1 MKASI
6 KYLSSYLPEN
16 VMTNYDLEKKLDTN
30 NDWIVSRTGIEERR
44 IADKKE
50 STGDMAVIE
59 ERRIADK
66 KESTG
71 DMAVKAVSKLKD
83 KGAVI
88 EDADAVIVATSTKSY
103 TFPSTAGLV
112 QKAFNIK
119 NSCLAFDISA
129 ACSGYIYALNTA
141 ASLIESGVNW
151 EDRTTAILFGD
162 GVSSALLEASS
173 DDSKGIISTDIGS
186 EPNDEILIVKGGGS
200 VNPITEEN
208 VEDNTN
214 TISMAGTEVFKKAVK
229 TFDETINKTVKN
241 ANLDLKDL
249 SLIITHQANTRIMNA
264 VAKTLGLNDD
274 KFYINIQ
281 KYGNTSAASVGIA
294 FTEAFESKAIKE
306 GDYVLLT
313 AFGAGLTWGSTLI
326 KF

>member
-1 MKASI
+1 MKAII

-16 VMTNYDLEKKLDTN
+16 VVTNYDLEKTLDTN
-30 NDWIVSRTGIEERR
+30 NDWIVTRTGIEERR
-44 IADKKE
+44 IADKNE
-50 STGDMAVIE
+50 STGDMAI
-59 ERRIADK
+59 
-66 KESTG
+66 
-71 DMAVKAVSKLKD
+71 KAAEKLKE

-88 EDADAVIVATSTKSY
+88 DDADAVIVATSTKSY

-112 QKAFNIK
+112 QKALNIK

-141 ASLIESGVNW
+141 ASLIESGECKKVLIIAAEKYSDILNW

-162 GVSSALLEASS
+162 GVSSALLEAC
-173 DDSKGIISTDIGS
+173 DGDKGVISTDMGS
-186 EPNDEILIVKGGGS
+186 ESNEDILILKGGGS
-200 VNPITEEN
+200 VHPITEEN
-208 VEDNTN
+208 VEDKTN
-214 TISMAGTEVFKKAVK
+214 TVKMAGTEVFKIAIK
-229 TFDETINKTVKN
+229 TFDATINKTVN
-241 ANLDLKDL
+241 SAGLELKDL

-264 VAKTLGLNDD
+264 VAKTLGLSED

-294 FTEAFESKAIKE
+294 LTEAFEEGRIKE

-313 AFGAGLTWGSTLI
+313 AFGAGLTWGSALI

>member
-30 NDWIVSRTGIEERR
+30 NDWIVSRTG
-44 IADKKE
+44 
-50 STGDMAVIE
+50 IE

-141 ASLIESGVNW
+141 ASLIESGECKKVLIVAAEKCSDILNW

-214 TISMAGTEVFKKAVK
+214 TITMAGTEVFKKAVK

-241 ANLDLKDL
+241 ADLDLKDL

-294 FTEAFESKAIKE
+294 FTEAFESNAIKE

>member
-30 NDWIVSRTGIEERR
+30 NDWIVSRTG
-44 IADKKE
+44 
-50 STGDMAVIE
+50 IE

-141 ASLIESGVNW
+141 ASLIESGECKKVLIVAAEKCSDILNW

-214 TISMAGTEVFKKAVK
+214 TISMSGTEVFKKAVK

>member
-16 VMTNYDLEKKLDTN
+16 VITNYDLEKKLDTN

-44 IADKKE
+44 IADKQ
-50 STGDMAVIE
+50 
-59 ERRIADK
+59 
-66 KESTG
+66 ESTG
-71 DMAVKAVSKLKD
+71 DMAVKAVSKLKE

-103 TFPSTAGLV
+103 TFPSTAGLI

-141 ASLIESGVNW
+141 ASLIESVECKKVLIIAAEKCSDILNW

-162 GVSSALLEASS
+162 GVSSALLEASE
-173 DDSKGIISTDIGS
+173 DDSKGIVSTDIGS
-186 EPNDEILIVKGGGS
+186 EPNEEILIVKGGGS

-214 TISMAGTEVFKKAVK
+214 TITMAGTEVFKKAVK
-229 TFDETINKTVKN
+229 TFDETINKTVKDV
-241 ANLDLKDL
+241 NLDLKDL

-264 VAKTLGLNDD
+264 VAKTLGLNDN

-294 FTEAFESKAIKE
+294 FTEAFESGTIKE
-306 GDYVLLT
+306 DDYVLLT

>member
-50 STGDMAVIE
+50 STGDMAV
-59 ERRIADK
+59 
-66 KESTG
+66 
-71 DMAVKAVSKLKD
+71 KAVSKLKD

-103 TFPSTAGLV
+103 TFPSTAGLI

-141 ASLIESGVNW
+141 ASLIESGECKKVLIIAAEKCSDILNW

-214 TISMAGTEVFKKAVK
+214 TITMAGTEVFKKAVK
-229 TFDETINKTVKN
+229 TFDETINKTVKDV
-241 ANLDLKDL
+241 NLELKDL
-249 SLIITHQANTRIMNA
+249 SVIITHQANTRIMNA
-264 VAKTLGLNDD
+264 VAKSLGLEDN

-294 FTEAFESKAIKE
+294 FTEAFESGTIKE
-306 GDYVLLT
+306 DDYVLLT

>member
-30 NDWIVSRTGIEERR
+30 NDWIVSRTG
-44 IADKKE
+44 
-50 STGDMAVIE
+50 IE

-141 ASLIESGVNW
+141 ASLIESGECKKVLIVAAEKCSDILNW

-173 DDSKGIISTDIGS
+173 DDSKGIISTDIG
-186 EPNDEILIVKGGGS
+186 
-200 VNPITEEN
+200 
-208 VEDNTN
+208 
-214 TISMAGTEVFKKAVK
+214 
-229 TFDETINKTVKN
+229 
-241 ANLDLKDL
+241 
-249 SLIITHQANTRIMNA
+249 
-264 VAKTLGLNDD
+264 
-274 KFYINIQ
+274 Y
-281 KYGNTSAASVGIA
+281 
-294 FTEAFESKAIKE
+294 SKRRRKC
-306 GDYVLLT
+306 
-313 AFGAGLTWGSTLI
+313 
-326 KF
+326 

>member
-16 VMTNYDLEKKLDTN
+16 VITNYDLEKKLDTN
-30 NDWIVSRTGIEERR
+30 NDWIVSRTG
-44 IADKKE
+44 
-50 STGDMAVIE
+50 IE

-103 TFPSTAGLV
+103 TFPSTAGLI

-141 ASLIESGVNW
+141 ASLIESRECKKVLIIAAEKCSDILNW

-214 TISMAGTEVFKKAVK
+214 TITMAGTEVFKKAVK

-241 ANLDLKDL
+241 ADLDLKDL

-264 VAKTLGLNDD
+264 VAKTLGLNDN

-294 FTEAFESKAIKE
+294 FTEAFESGTIKE
-306 GDYVLLT
+306 DDYVLLT

>member
-1 MKASI
+1 MKAII
-6 KYLSSYLPEN
+6 KYLSSYLPEK
-16 VMTNYDLEKKLDTN
+16 VVTNYDLEKTLDTN
-30 NDWIVSRTGIEERR
+30 NEWIVTRTGIEERR
-44 IADKKE
+44 IADKNE
-50 STGDMAVIE
+50 STGDMAI
-59 ERRIADK
+59 
-66 KESTG
+66 
-71 DMAVKAVSKLKD
+71 KAAEKLKE

-88 EDADAVIVATSTKSY
+88 DDADAVIVATSTKSY

-112 QKAFNIK
+112 QKALNIK

-141 ASLIESGVNW
+141 ASLIESGECKKVLIIAAEKYSDILNW

-162 GVSSALLEASS
+162 GVSSALLEAY
-173 DDSKGIISTDIGS
+173 DGDKGVISTDMGS
-186 EPNDEILIVKGGGS
+186 ESNEDILILKGGGS
-200 VNPITEEN
+200 VHPITEEN
-208 VEDNTN
+208 VEDKTN
-214 TISMAGTEVFKKAVK
+214 TVKMAGTEVFKIAIK
-229 TFDETINKTVKN
+229 TFDATINKTVN
-241 ANLDLKDL
+241 CAGLELKDL

-264 VAKTLGLNDD
+264 VAKTLGLSED

-294 FTEAFESKAIKE
+294 LTEAFEEGRIKE

-313 AFGAGLTWGSTLI
+313 AFGAGLTWGSALI

>member
-6 KYLSSYLPEN
+6 KYLSSYLPKN
-16 VMTNYDLEKKLDTN
+16 IMTNYDLEKKLDTN
-30 NDWIVSRTGIEERR
+30 NDWIVARTGIEERR
-44 IADKKE
+44 IADEKE
-50 STGDMAVIE
+50 SSGDMAI
-59 ERRIADK
+59 
-66 KESTG
+66 
-71 DMAVKAVSKLKD
+71 KAVENLKS
-83 KGAVI
+83 KGAVV
-88 EDADAVIVATSTKSY
+88 EDADAIIVATSTKSY
-103 TFPSTAGLV
+103 TFPSTAGLI
-112 QKAFNIK
+112 QKAFNVK

-141 ASLIESGVNW
+141 ASLIESGECKKVLIVAAEKCSDLLNW
-151 EDRTTAILFGD
+151 DDRTTAILFGD
-162 GVSSALLEASS
+162 GVSTALLEASS
-173 DDSKGIISTDIGS
+173 DDNKGIISTDIGS

-214 TISMAGTEVFKKAVK
+214 TIFMAGTEVFKKAVK
-229 TFDETINKTVKN
+229 TFDETINKTVK
-241 ANLDLKDL
+241 AADLGLNDL

-264 VAKTLGLNDD
+264 VAKSLGLSDD
-274 KFYINIQ
+274 KFYVNIQ

-294 FTEAFESKAIKE
+294 FTEAFESGAVKE

>member
-1 MKASI
+1 MKAII
-6 KYLSSYLPEN
+6 KYLSSYLPEK
-16 VMTNYDLEKKLDTN
+16 VVTNYDLEKTLDTN
-30 NDWIVSRTGIEERR
+30 NEWIVTRTGIEERR
-44 IADKKE
+44 IADKNE
-50 STGDMAVIE
+50 STGDMAI
-59 ERRIADK
+59 
-66 KESTG
+66 
-71 DMAVKAVSKLKD
+71 KAAEKLKE

-88 EDADAVIVATSTKSY
+88 DDADAVIVATSTKSY

-112 QKAFNIK
+112 QKALNIK

-141 ASLIESGVNW
+141 ASLIESGECKKVLIIAAEKYSDILNW

-162 GVSSALLEASS
+162 GVSSALLEAC
-173 DDSKGIISTDIGS
+173 DGDKGVISTDMGS
-186 EPNDEILIVKGGGS
+186 ESNEDILILKGGGS
-200 VNPITEEN
+200 VHPITEEN
-208 VEDNTN
+208 VEDKTN
-214 TISMAGTEVFKKAVK
+214 TVKMAGTEVFKIAIK
-229 TFDETINKTVKN
+229 TFDATINKTVN
-241 ANLDLKDL
+241 SAGLELKDL

-264 VAKTLGLNDD
+264 VAKTLGLSED

-294 FTEAFESKAIKE
+294 LTEAFEEGRIKE

-313 AFGAGLTWGSTLI
+313 AFGAGLTWGSALI